1 MNIKTKLSV
10 KDLHQYQ
17 RKCCNTILA
26 RDKLFLLLDM
36 GLGKSVSVL
45 TSIEYLQRERG
56 YGPALIIAPLRVCY
70 SVYPDEIKK
79 WDQLKNLT
87 YHIIHGPGKTK
98 PLPKAN
104 LYIANFESLQFVLDS
119 KVWQKCDILVIDEI
133 TFVKNS
139 KTKRFQILKK
149 MVGSFKKKIGMTG
162 SPSGSGELT
171 EFFSMTYLLDEG
183 KRLGTSFWQFRNKYY
198 SSDFMGYKWELK
210 PGARKRIE
218 DKIRPISITMT
229 AKDYLD
235 MPDKT
240 YNNILVDLPTKAKD
254 IYLEMEKEFI
264 VQLQD
269 DTITA
274 ANAAVKTSKLRQ
286 ITAGCLYSE
295 EHKYKIIHKAKIDA
309 LKEIIEGIDG
319 NVLLGFQ
326 FKFERDMIQQAIP
339 EARFIDGST
348 NMKDSMQN
356 IKDFNSNKIKLLCC
370 HPASTSH
377 GINLQK
383 FCNTL
388 VWLSRDFSLERTGQ
402 YEARIHRQGQTKKVF
417 IHTIACKNTI
427 DLAVIAALSRKSE
440 GQSATINA
448 LKDYV
453 KNK

>member
-1 MNIKTKLSV
+1 
-10 KDLHQYQ
+10 
-17 RKCCNTILA
+17 
-26 RDKLFLLLDM
+26 
-36 GLGKSVSVL
+36 
-45 TSIEYLQRERG
+45 
-56 YGPALIIAPLRVCY
+56 
-70 SVYPDEIKK
+70 
-79 WDQLKNLT
+79 
-87 YHIIHGPGKTK
+87 
-98 PLPKAN
+98 
-104 LYIANFESLQFVLDS
+104 
-119 KVWQKCDILVIDEI
+119 
-133 TFVKNS
+133 
-139 KTKRFQILKK
+139 
-149 MVGSFKKKIGMTG
+149 
-162 SPSGSGELT
+162 
-171 EFFSMTYLLDEG
+171 
-183 KRLGTSFWQFRNKYY
+183 
-198 SSDFMGYKWELK
+198 
-210 PGARKRIE
+210 
-218 DKIRPISITMT
+218 
-229 AKDYLD
+229 

-286 ITAGCLYSE
+286 ITAGCLYNE